1 MTSEY
6 DILLFNAFVVWVNA
20 GVFTQIIL
28 TRKQQE
34 RDEHMLK
41 ICSSMKNPDYN
52 LNKKLTI
59 RRIEHWDMNV
69 FIPIAMDLFSSM
81 PGYMKEAMKKCEDP
95 FQMHGQLILGAS
107 LLLYQCVMVGG
118 MCSRTMEAIESWF
131 CLLGHLEDSKLFC
144 SLELDHQ
151 DEIQNIARK
160 YIDVSNNKK
169 GTTRKTKQFPHF
181 SPRALFISHA
191 HLVHMM
197 FFKKSHAKYEKW
209 SMLSGLSLPTLLGIK
224 PNVDGIIAPFPYLG
238 STSLSIE
245 DKFHSCNPIPAKE
258 IFTCAL
264 KKITTRNHIIN
275 AQTGAMCDPDEQM
288 QMLLL
293 GDKLCAAVKISSAQ
307 MLRNERAMRFYMN
320 KSVKD
325 CKMYSPRDEFS
336 QLRDF
341 KYIDGGMF
349 QVTYSVNG
357 DRTSAQELSQDLWTA

>member
-1 MTSEY
+1 MTVQSLACQTYELPKFEYLIANIYSNIIFCPKFSNSGLPTVVQTLFFLPKVQSWFADSCCTCRYWFFKVLSCLIIFKIDVLTMTSEY
-6 DILLFNAFVVWVNA
+6 EILLFNAFVVWVNA

-59 RRIEHWDMNV
+59 RRIEHWDVNV

-81 PGYMKEAMKKCEDP
+81 PGYMKEAMKECEDP

-131 CLLGHLEDSKLFC
+131 CFLGHLEDSKLFR

-169 GTTRKTKQFPHF
+169 GTTKKTKQFPHF

-209 SMLSGLSLPTLLGIK
+209 SMLSGLSLSTLLGIK
-224 PNVDGIIAPFPYLG
+224 PNVDGITAPFPYLG
-238 STSLSIE
+238 STSLSISN
-245 DKFHSCNPIPAKE
+245 SCQ
-258 IFTCAL
+258 
-264 KKITTRNHIIN
+264 RN
-275 AQTGAMCDPDEQM
+275 
-288 QMLLL
+288 
-293 GDKLCAAVKISSAQ
+293 
-307 MLRNERAMRFYMN
+307 FYM
-320 KSVKD
+320 
-325 CKMYSPRDEFS
+325 CP
-336 QLRDF
+336 
-341 KYIDGGMF
+341 
-349 QVTYSVNG
+349 
-357 DRTSAQELSQDLWTA
+357 